1 MAAMR
6 ISARVKA
13 YATLR
18 PRRNY
23 FDLLRYLVRR
33 PAIAAAVVTYETAII
48 VSNKADPRYKQL
60 AAIKAS
66 SRIGCP
72 F

>member
-1 MAAMR
+1 MR
-6 ISARVKA
+6 IAAKLKA

-18 PRRNY
+18 PRRNR
-23 FDLLRYLVRR
+23 FDFVRYLVRR
-33 PAIAAAVVTYETAII
+33 PAVAVAICTYETAII
-48 VSNKADPRYKQL
+48 LSNKTDGRYKQL

-66 SRIGCP
+66 SLVGCV

>member
-1 MAAMR
+1 MR
-6 ISARVKA
+6 IAAKLKA
-13 YATLR
+13 YASLR

-23 FDLLRYLVRR
+23 ADLLRYLVRR
-33 PAIAAAVVTYETAII
+33 PAIAAAVGTYETAII
-48 VSNKADPRYKQL
+48 LSNKAEPRYKQL
-60 AAIKAS
+60 AALKAS

>member
-1 MAAMR
+1 MR
-6 ISARVKA
+6 IATRLKA

-18 PRRNY
+18 PRRNQ
-23 FDLLRYLVRR
+23 FDFLRYLWRR
-33 PAIAAAVVTYETAII
+33 PAVAVAISTYETAILL
-48 VSNKADPRYKQL
+48 SNKTEARYKHL
-60 AAIKAS
+60 AALKAS